1 MTPKYTALVDSSVL
15 SGYKEGHIECQDL
28 LYKAIDR
35 EIDIVISP
43 LTIAKIWSDPGF
55 DRKSE
60 IGYLGL
66 LEFISVSKIDTD
78 IATKTGHYLRQYSA
92 NTEIDLEVANII
104 SICDISGYPIVT
116 NNKVLYDVISDD
128 TITCEQAL
136 QKLN

>member
-1 MTPKYTALVDSSVL
+1 MNQKYTTIVDSSVL
-15 SGYKEGHIECQDL
+15 LGYKEGHQECQNL

-43 LTIAKIWSDPGF
+43 LTIAKIWSDPNF

-66 LEFISVSKIDTD
+66 LEFITVCTIDTNT
-78 IATKTGHYLRQYSA
+78 ATKTGHNLRQYSE

-104 SICDISGYPIVT
+104 SISDISGYPIVT
-116 NNKVLYDVISDD
+116 NNKALYDGICDD
-128 TITCEQAL
+128 TISCEEAL
-136 QKLN
+136 LKLN

>member
-1 MTPKYTALVDSSVL
+1 MNPKYTAIVDSSVL
-15 SGYKEGHIECQDL
+15 LGYKEGRRECQNL

-43 LTIAKIWSDPGF
+43 LTITKIWSASSF

-66 LEFISVSKIDTD
+66 LEFISVCTIDTYT
-78 IATKTGHYLRQYSA
+78 ATKTGHYLRQYSA

-104 SICDISGYPIVT
+104 SISDISGYPLVT
-116 NNKVLYDVISDD
+116 NNKALYEGIYDD
-128 TITCEQAL
+128 TTSCEETL
-136 QKLN
+136 LKLN